1 MKITLHTDTLSRT
14 DILVLRALADAL
26 SAVAAIPA
34 QEVQPQPAVGDNT
47 GSEVACSHQADL
59 AEGSVELPPLA
70 QLPEAPSPT
79 KEPEIEEPQPRKR
92 GRPKLEQPASPE
104 PVLELPEP
112 PIVLEAE
119 VTLDD
124 VKNKLKGYVAKN
136 GLAEGIALLKE
147 FGCQRIS
154 ELDRAQYPQ
163 FIERCG

>member
-59 AEGSVELPPLA
+59 AEGSVELQPLA
-70 QLPEAPSPT
+70 QLPEAPSPA
-79 KEPEIEEPQPRKR
+79 EEPQPRKR
-92 GRPKLEQPASPE
+92 GRPKLEQLATPE

-124 VKNKLKGYVAKN
+124 VKNQLKGYVAKN